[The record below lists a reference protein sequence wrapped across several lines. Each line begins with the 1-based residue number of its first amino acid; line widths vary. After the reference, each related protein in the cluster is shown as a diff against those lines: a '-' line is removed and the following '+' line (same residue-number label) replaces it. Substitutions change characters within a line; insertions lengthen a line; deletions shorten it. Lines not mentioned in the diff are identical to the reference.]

1 MRFTEE
7 PLIIHWPEAMAMLKE
22 AGHAVDTHT
31 YIHFFKNAY
40 IHPYIYIHACIYVQ
54 VNEGDDLS
62 TSLEASLGKRNII
75 YAHIYIHTYI
85 YTYIHTCDGNVLLHR
100 RARRCQV

>member
-22 AGHAVDTHT
+22 AGHAVDTYT
-31 YIHFFKNAY
+31 YIKKHTLQKNAY
-40 IHPYIYIHACIYVQ
+40 IYIHTSMNMQ

-62 TSLEASLGKRNII
+62 TSLEATLG
-75 YAHIYIHTYI
+75 
-85 YTYIHTCDGNVLLHR
+85 
-100 RARRCQV
+100 